1 MVEKV
6 DLNKKVYEKNSY
18 TKTIDTKFKELG
30 VTSVAKDLSDTISVD
45 DFFSN
50 YNSIFYQIPKNGDSN
65 SHEFLVKTS
74 GDYIDFN
81 QINEQILAL
90 QKEISTLRETNLQQ
104 SITILG
110 LQTGQTF
117 NITGSIPSIQ

>member
-18 TKTIDTKFKELG
+18 TKTIDTKFRELG
-30 VTSVAKDLSDTISVD
+30 VTSIAEDLSDIISVD

-81 QINEQILAL
+81 QTNEQILAL

-104 SITILG
+104 NITILG